1 MDIVLFKHI
10 NELGECRGNP
20 NTRFILHALI
30 TLAEHLFNDKRK
42 VLLFLLALC
51 LIEIHKDRN
60 KRRLTVGGHQSNHL
74 ILDGLNATGHLI
86 VKALLHHITQLFC
99 GKLNTNRVH
108 LVHNSL
114 ANLAARNINK
124 RSKVSERNGLAAVLA
139 GRHLCNDLCCNVTRR
154 REAVWTF
161 NKRTGND
168 RAVLKHIVKIDKIAV
183 VHVLRKVIRVM
194 EVNETLI
201 VSLHNILWQKLALN
215 KIFGNLTGHIVTL
228 YGNNSRILIGILLF
242 NFFVVALYQRKDLI
256 VCCIFL
262 ASLVLYVSVDNVL
275 ASHLKVIKG
284 HQLILDKILDFFY
297 RNGVSGFHTLVSHIK
312 CSKTDLTVSK
322 ALLSANLSVCLS
334 NSILNFIDVKRYFR
348 TVALDNLHELSP

>member
-1 MDIVLFKHI
+1 MW
-10 NELGECRGNP
+10 
-20 NTRFILHALI
+20 
-30 TLAEHLFNDKRK
+30 TL
-42 VLLFLLALC
+42 
-51 LIEIHKDRN
+51 
-60 KRRLTVGGHQSNHL
+60 
-74 ILDGLNATGHLI
+74 
-86 VKALLHHITQLFC
+86 
-99 GKLNTNRVH
+99 
-108 LVHNSL
+108 
-114 ANLAARNINK
+114 
-124 RSKVSERNGLAAVLA
+124 
-139 GRHLCNDLCCNVTRR
+139 
-154 REAVWTF
+154 

-194 EVNETLI
+194 EVNKTLI